1 MIKTMIKYLVFGLL
15 ISLYLAGSTILL
27 CEGFKK
33 GGDLLFVAYL
43 FTGFG
48 AVGLLWILMIL
59 DDNYFGGY
67 ENNK

>member
-1 MIKTMIKYLVFGLL
+1 MIKRMIKYLVFGLL
-15 ISLYLAGSTILL
+15 IALYLAGSAILF
-27 CEGFKK
+27 CEGFIK
-33 GGDLLFVAYL
+33 GGELLFLAYL

-48 AVGLLWILMIL
+48 SVGLLWILMIL